1 MIAKTASR
9 RRVLAGLVGL
19 AAAPVRSAGAYPERP
34 ITLVVPFA
42 PGGSTDIL
50 ARIVSEHLQR
60 SLKQPV
66 VVENR
71 TGASGNIGTAAVA
84 RAAPDGYTF
93 LFNTMSV
100 HTMNQALFAAMPF
113 DGVNDFSPITLLAYV
128 TNTMATNASIPAAS
142 VAEFISYAKANP
154 GRLAYAS
161 AGAGSTNHLCGA
173 LFEKMAEVS
182 MVHVPYRGGAP
193 AVADTVAGQTQL
205 IFTAGTQSLEH
216 VKAGSLRLLAVTEGK
231 RSPLLP
237 DVPTVAETLPGYEM
251 TVWYGAYGPAGM
263 PKEIVARLNAEI
275 ANILSL
281 PDVKKRMADIAVE
294 TAASSPEELMAMTRA
309 DADKWGGIIRQLGLT
324 PQWDKSPMVQSTL
337 VRRASLHL
345 INGGQ
350 LPTLLL

>member
-9 RRVLAGLVGL
+9 RRVLAGLVGVA

-100 HTMNQALFAAMPF
+100 HTMNHALFAAMPF

-128 TNTMATNASIPAAS
+128 TNTMATNASFPAVS

-154 GRLAYAS
+154 GKLAYAS

-205 IFTAGTQSLEH
+205 IFTAGTQSLDFPILAVIQPELLPPIMQVGKYFESAALHAIEH
-216 VKAGSLRLLAVTEGK
+216 VHE
-231 RSPLLP
+231 
-237 DVPTVAETLPGYEM
+237 PG
-251 TVWYGAYGPAGM
+251 
-263 PKEIVARLNAEI
+263 L
-275 ANILSL
+275 
-281 PDVKKRMADIAVE
+281 D
-294 TAASSPEELMAMTRA
+294 
-309 DADKWGGIIRQLGLT
+309 
-324 PQWDKSPMVQSTL
+324 
-337 VRRASLHL
+337 
-345 INGGQ
+345 
-350 LPTLLL
+350 